1 MIRSLYAAERAR
13 LFRFGVSGICSTA
26 IHTLVAS
33 AMFALLDASPV
44 TANAVA
50 FVVAT
55 VFSYLA
61 NTLWSFSSTVQ
72 WSNLLR
78 FLLVAVSGLVET
90 MLLAR
95 GTEALGL
102 APGWSIVAV
111 VLFVPPVTFVL
122 HRLWTY
128 REAGTDDA

>member
-1 MIRSLYAAERAR
+1 MIRAVYAAERAR

-26 IHTLVAS
+26 IHTLIAS
-33 AMFALLDASPV
+33 AMFAMFDATPV
-44 TANAVA
+44 AANAVA
-50 FVVAT
+50 FICAT

-61 NTLWSFSSTVQ
+61 NTLWSFSATVQ
-72 WSNLLR
+72 WSNLMR
-78 FLLVAVSGLVET
+78 FLAVAVSGLVET

-95 GTEALGL
+95 GTEAMGL
-102 APGWSIVAV
+102 AAGWSIVAV

-128 REAGTDDA
+128 R